1 MKTKLLQVR
10 IEPDKINALK
20 LRAETL
26 GMSVSEYVRYLFEMD
41 TNEPDSVNAMMTHSN
56 ALRAIVDKFNAE
68 SMEIYSKKTGVTVS
82 IGKGKN

>member
-26 GMSVSEYVRYLFEMD
+26 GMSVSQYVRYLFEMD
-41 TNEPDSVNAMMTHSN
+41 TNEPDSVKAIMTHSN
-56 ALRAIVDKFNAE
+56 AIRLLLDKFNAE
-68 SMEIYSKKTGVTVS
+68 SVETLSTKGSKDVHY
-82 IGKGKN
+82 